1 MRSVR
6 ERPWVFVDLET
17 TGTAAARERITEVA
31 VVRVGPEGDT
41 EEWSTLVHPE
51 QHIAPMITAITGIDD
66 AMVRDAP
73 RFADIAEALQQRL
86 AGALFVAHNV
96 SFDYGFVKAEFAR
109 LGQVFE
115 APTLCTVRLSRQL
128 YPERS
133 PHTLDAIVSRH
144 RLGAAMGDAARHR
157 ALGDA
162 RLIHAFL
169 AHLERDLEPEVL
181 DAAVRR
187 LVVDPSAPRA
197 GARPARRAAPR
208 IRWQ

>member
-31 VVRVGPEGDT
+31 VLRVTPDGCT

-51 QHIAPMITAITGIDD
+51 QRIAPMITAITGIDD

-73 RFADIAEALQQRL
+73 RFADIADSLQQRL
-86 AGALFVAHNV
+86 AGALFVAHNAP
-96 SFDYGFVKAEFAR
+96 FDYGFVKAEFAR

-128 YPERS
+128 YPQRS

-144 RLGAAMGDAARHR
+144 RLGAAMGGAGRHR

-181 DAAVRR
+181 DAAVRK
-187 LVVDPSAPRA
+187 LVVEPGAPRT
-197 GARPARRAAPR
+197 GARLGRRAVPR
-208 IRWQ
+208 MRFE